1 MAEEMGI
8 SKSAVHLGVSNLA
21 KSGFIRVDPRRG
33 AYVANWEESGDL
45 NTLTALLKTNVLKLD
60 PQDIRSLILM
70 REALESEAMKKFV
83 LKCST
88 SDILHLRTL
97 ALDLRNSVHII
108 PPMKSEEQ
116 AELAFRF
123 SHYIF
128 LHSGNMFSTLILN
141 SFKPFT
147 LRLWEE
153 WIRSI
158 GADTA
163 SGYLEQTALALKSR
177 DANKAIA
184 IVHQY
189 NEDLLAQLELS

>member
-1 MAEEMGI
+1 
-8 SKSAVHLGVSNLA
+8 
-21 KSGFIRVDPRRG
+21 
-33 AYVANWEESGDL
+33 
-45 NTLTALLKTNVLKLD
+45 
-60 PQDIRSLILM
+60 
-70 REALESEAMKKFV
+70 
-83 LKCST
+83 
-88 SDILHLRTL
+88 
-97 ALDLRNSVHII
+97 
-108 PPMKSEEQ
+108 
-116 AELAFRF
+116 
-123 SHYIF
+123 
-128 LHSGNMFSTLILN
+128 MFSTLILN

-177 DANKAIA
+177 DADKAIA